1 MNYLYVALQSSADRA
16 ARSDTALPGT
26 IARPDS
32 EITQSTAIIEIF
44 GSEAEAKDNPFLDPG
59 ELK

>member
-1 MNYLYVALQSSADRA
+1 MSYLYVALQSSADRA

-32 EITQSTAIIEIF
+32 EITTSTVVVQVDL
-44 GSEAEAKDNPFLDPG
+44 SRAEYFDGPIKRYG
-59 ELK
+59 ELR